1 MRIKH
6 FILLICLVFLYNC
19 NTQKYS
25 SDIIYF
31 LPTSVSE
38 IIERE
43 LQKPNYKNPYMVL
56 YKENEDYIIYVCRGK
71 HPIFVQYSNR
81 SVFINNDLIPLY
93 FASYEYFAYAQKGKD
108 VLKNMK
114 NGKELLKRIYIRE
127 NTFSIKFDLSGKI
140 KN

>member
-93 FASYEYFAYAQKGKD
+93 FASDEYFAYAQKGKD
-108 VLKNMK
+108 VLKK
-114 NGKELLKRIYIRE
+114 YEKRKRTY
-127 NTFSIKFDLSGKI
+127 KKDLYKRKYFFNKI
-140 KN
+140 